1 MLPMDTECPV
11 ARQWSPTPV
20 GVFFDP
26 LVDPLSFNNVR
37 FAAVI
42 VTHDVVDGSRGVLL
56 VLVFCLYGVL
66 SSNGEC

>member
-1 MLPMDTECPV
+1 MSCGPAVVSYSCRFV
-11 ARQWSPTPV
+11 QV
-20 GVFFDP
+20 CVFFDP